1 VLADAAVRAIV
12 EHLDPHSTYL
22 TSEEL
27 RWFEEDVRGSYGGVG
42 FEVVPDGDVWRV
54 VGVVPDGP
62 AAKGGVRAG
71 DRILRVASMIP
82 GRTERL
88 RLLKALRGPVGGS
101 VALLVASPSAPEREV
116 VLDRAVVVAQSVML
130 AAPIVD
136 DEGRAILRVR
146 QFQETTIAAL
156 DDAIATLAR
165 EANLRGIVLDLR
177 GNPGGLVDVARHA
190 ADQWIVSGPIHGM
203 ALRGREYREVLASES
218 APLLHVPTVVLV
230 DAGTASAAELLAA
243 ALRERVGATIVG
255 ERTFGKGT
263 VQIVEKLRG
272 GGAIDLTIGEYRT
285 ACGASIQAT
294 GLVPDITVVTSASSE
309 RPVLREEDMPRVLLL
324 DAPRQRPI
332 VPRVVTVPKARDG
345 VAQGS
350 SDVLLETAK
359 RELAS
364 VIASE
369 KSSTQRGCRP

>member
-1 VLADAAVRAIV
+1 
-12 EHLDPHSTYL
+12 
-22 TSEEL
+22 
-27 RWFEEDVRGSYGGVG
+27 
-42 FEVVPDGDVWRV
+42 
-54 VGVVPDGP
+54 
-62 AAKGGVRAG
+62 
-71 DRILRVASMIP
+71 
-82 GRTERL
+82 
-88 RLLKALRGPVGGS
+88 
-101 VALLVASPSAPEREV
+101 
-116 VLDRAVVVAQSVML
+116 
-130 AAPIVD
+130 
-136 DEGRAILRVR
+136 
-146 QFQETTIAAL
+146 
-156 DDAIATLAR
+156 
-165 EANLRGIVLDLR
+165 
-177 GNPGGLVDVARHA
+177 
-190 ADQWIVSGPIHGM
+190 M

-294 GLVPDITVVTSASSE
+294 GLVPDITVATSASSE